1 VWEALFAH
9 QQFDKMVL
17 IYYTTHTHEINKIQ
31 FPQNSAIGHHYISA
45 IIHLSLIMFLSRW
58 KYSHFNLT
66 PRYNMRST
74 CGERGVNRGM
84 QNITSVLGLRIS
96 VCCVAISI
104 IAPQFSLFF
113 SFPECVCMCVFGFPE
128 IKGKYIDLFTL
139 SMLSLFCTLKA
150 MKTLKC
156 LDLII

>member
-1 VWEALFAH
+1 MLAH

-17 IYYTTHTHEINKIQ
+17 IYYTTHTHTRSIKFN
-31 FPQNSAIGHHYISA
+31 FAFRPNSAIGRHYISA

-58 KYSHFNLT
+58 KYSHFTLT
-66 PRYNMRST
+66 PRYIRST
-74 CGERGVNRGM
+74 CGEQGGNRGM

-113 SFPECVCMCVFGFPE
+113 FFSRVCVRMYVYMYACV
-128 IKGKYIDLFTL
+128 
-139 SMLSLFCTLKA
+139 
-150 MKTLKC
+150 
-156 LDLII
+156 